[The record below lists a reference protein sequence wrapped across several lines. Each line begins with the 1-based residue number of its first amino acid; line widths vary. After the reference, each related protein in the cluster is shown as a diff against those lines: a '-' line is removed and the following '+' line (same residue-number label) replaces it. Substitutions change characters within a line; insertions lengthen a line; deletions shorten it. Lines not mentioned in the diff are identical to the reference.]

1 MIAGVYLSLS
11 DSKVEVHLLMSTKTS
26 NNAAERHEIIQYSIN
41 PDLEMRVMRVILVVN
56 WV

>member
-11 DSKVEVHLLMSTKTS
+11 DSKVEVRLLMSTKTS